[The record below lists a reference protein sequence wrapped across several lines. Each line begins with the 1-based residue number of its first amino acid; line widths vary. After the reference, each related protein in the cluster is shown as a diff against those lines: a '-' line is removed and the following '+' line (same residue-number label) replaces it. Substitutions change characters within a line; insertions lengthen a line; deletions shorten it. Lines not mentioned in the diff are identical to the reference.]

1 MKISKTTLLAA
12 TLILSSSLA
21 YANTKKASTD
31 KSGGLECEVVTHIEN
46 AYLANHLTVNVRD
59 KKLEERVIEQYLKRL
74 DPAKIYLLSTD
85 VDKIKGVMKNV
96 FDKTKKAD
104 CAFLTEVQAIVLK
117 RVEERLEFAKK
128 FLDAKYKVDEKAEFV
143 YDPEKRAYAKD
154 EKEIESY
161 FKDYLHFQAA
171 NYILTDIKLKESR
184 ERVVKN
190 YERLVKKTK
199 DTTLKTLIDDYMDA
213 FARSLDPHSS
223 FFSSSYYEDFSI
235 NMSLS
240 LEGIGAT
247 LSQQDGFTT
256 VESLVP
262 GGAADRSSLIKPQDR
277 IVAVSDKDGKMI
289 NVIDMDL
296 QDVVRKIRGPKGTK
310 VKLTILRKEA
320 GKNNRFEVSLT
331 REKVNL
337 EDQAAAIYYIDK
349 ANPNDPKVKNKIAV
363 INLPSFYSDGK
374 REGRSSARDVK
385 KLIAEARKKK
395 VDGIVLDLADNSGG
409 SLDDSVKLAGL
420 FFKTGNV
427 VKQSQR
433 IEGRE
438 IVLADTDPT
447 VDWSGPLVILTSR
460 MSASASEI
468 VSGTLK
474 DYKRAV
480 VVGGDHTYGKGSVQT
495 VVEIP
500 QKLGAL
506 KITIGMFFTPGGF
519 STQHRGVEA
528 DIPLPS
534 PYNKDDIGEK
544 SLDYSLA
551 PKKIEPFLSK
561 EAYSE
566 EGPDA
571 WKMIKPEWIKTLS
584 DNSKARVEKS
594 AEFKKIVE
602 DLEKTKTR
610 GKVVKVSE
618 ILNDPERKENEK
630 KMKKMRT
637 ANKAEKSKEYLKNPE
652 LQEAA
657 NILNDLIELEKQDV
671 KVVKK

>member
-1 MKISKTTLLAA
+1 MKIRKIVCVALV
-12 TLILSSSLA
+12 LSSTFA
-21 YANTKKASTD
+21 YANSKKNSSEAS
-31 KSGGLECEVVTHIEN
+31 KGGLECEVVTHIEN

-59 KKLEERVIEQYLKRL
+59 KKLEDRVVEQYIKRL
-74 DPAKIYLLSTD
+74 DPAKVYLLSSD
-85 VDKIKGVMKNV
+85 ADQIKNIMKNV

-104 CAFLTEVQAIVLK
+104 CSFLTEVQNIISK
-117 RVEERLEFAKK
+117 RTQERLDFAKK
-128 FLDAKYKVDEKAEFV
+128 FLDNKYKIDDKAEFV
-143 YDPEKRAYAKD
+143 YDPDKKPFAKD
-154 EKEIESY
+154 EKELESF
-161 FKDYLHFQAA
+161 FKDYLHFQVA
-171 NYILTDIKLKESR
+171 NYVLTDIKPKEAR
-184 ERVVKN
+184 ERVIKN

-199 DTTLKTLIDDYMDA
+199 ETNLKTLIDDYMDA

-277 IVAVSDKDGKMI
+277 IVAVSEKDGKMI

-320 GKNNRFEVSLT
+320 GKNNRFDVTLT

-337 EDQAAAIYYIDK
+337 EDQAASIYYLDK
-349 ANPNDPKVKNKIAV
+349 ESSTDPKVKNKIAV

-374 REGRSSARDVK
+374 RDGRSSARDVK
-385 KLIAEARKKK
+385 KLIAEARKSK
-395 VDGIVLDLADNSGG
+395 VDGIVLDLAENAGG

-438 IVLADTDPT
+438 IVLADTDAT

-519 STQHRGVEA
+519 STQHRGVDA
-528 DIPLPS
+528 DIIFPS
-534 PYNKDDIGEK
+534 PYSKDDIGEK
-544 SLDYSLA
+544 SLDYSLE
-551 PKKIEPFLSK
+551 PKKITSFLSK
-561 EAYSE
+561 EAYLE
-566 EGPDA
+566 EGPEA
-571 WKMIKPEWIKTLS
+571 WKMIKPEWIKTLA
-584 DNSKARVEKS
+584 DNSKARIEKNT
-594 AEFKKIVE
+594 EFKKIIE
-602 DLEKTKTR
+602 DMEKTKSR
-610 GKVVKVSE
+610 GKVVKISE

-637 ANKAEKSKEYLKNPE
+637 ASKAEKSKEYLKNPQV
-652 LQEAA
+652 QEAA
-657 NILNDLIELEKQDV
+657 NILNDLIQLEKQEV